1 MKNIIILEL
10 LLALLV
16 LLLGESLFDIRKEEF
31 QGETLKIAYTKDIG
45 DVDPF
50 DSGSPMFV
58 QDWVYEGLVGM
69 QNGKAVPKLSHGKL
83 PMMVKIIFFIY
94 GKMSFFQMGNRLLR
108 KL

>member
-45 DVDPF
+45 T
-50 DSGSPMFV
+50 
-58 QDWVYEGLVGM
+58 
-69 QNGKAVPKLSHGKL
+69 
-83 PMMVKIIFFIY
+83 
-94 GKMSFFQMGNRLLR
+94 
-108 KL
+108 